1 MPLKRHCSSAPGAY
15 TTRASITN
23 RTAAAIMEMHG
34 SVWYAL
40 VTSDTSPAM
49 DCSSY
54 RANSMHVWSAYHKDR
69 AVFIRL
75 IRMANGITDF
85 GKTPEQEE
93 GKREVVI
100 WGGSG
105 RKTLGP
111 IGTGVRPPLRSLGMS
126 DFSGCHGVLYFVYS
140 LT

>member
-1 MPLKRHCSSAPGAY
+1 MTLGDS
-15 TTRASITN
+15 
-23 RTAAAIMEMHG
+23 
-34 SVWYAL
+34 
-40 VTSDTSPAM
+40 
-49 DCSSY
+49 
-54 RANSMHVWSAYHKDR
+54 
-69 AVFIRL
+69 
-75 IRMANGITDF
+75 

-105 RKTLGP
+105 KKTLGP

-140 LT
+140 LTWLAPYFVRFTVWLGILSGRVLLSSGLSWSLEDLRRGC